1 MKTKEKLEL
10 LWKYLLLLVLAIG
23 VFRFTSN
30 DYKDHDVM
38 LFGDED
44 LAMDV
49 EVEKNIINGDTVMTV
64 MVNGKEV
71 DADEFKMEG
80 ETMQWRSKEGCKIK
94 LHFDNEDEDH
104 KNRKVITKHIEIRT
118 NGNKRPIGKLELV

>member
-30 DYKDHDVM
+30 DYKYHDVM

-49 EVEKNIINGDTVMTV
+49 EVEKNIINGDTVMTI

-71 DADEFKMEG
+71 DTDEFKMEG
-80 ETMQWRSKEGCKIK
+80 ETMRWRSKEGGMIK

-104 KNRKVITKHIEIRT
+104 KNRKVITKHIQIRT
-118 NGNKRPIGKLELV
+118 NGNK

>member
-23 VFRFTSN
+23 VFRFSRN
-30 DYKDHDVM
+30 DYDDHNVM
-38 LFGDED
+38 LFGNED

-49 EVEKNIINGDTVMTV
+49 EVEKNIVNGDTIMSVR
-64 MVNGKEV
+64 VNGKEV

-80 ETMQWRSKEGCKIK
+80 ETMLWKSKEGGKIR
-94 LHFDNEDEDH
+94 LHFDDDDH
-104 KNRKVITKHIEIRT
+104 NSRKVITKHIQIRT
-118 NGNKRPIGKLELV
+118 NGNK

>member
-10 LWKYLLLLVLAIG
+10 LWKYLLLLVLAVG

-44 LAMDV
+44 LAMDI
-49 EVEKNIINGDTVMTV
+49 EVDKNIINGDTVMTV
-64 MVNGKEV
+64 IVNGKEV
-71 DADEFKMEG
+71 DADEFKLEG
-80 ETMQWRSKEGCKIK
+80 ETMQWMSKEGGKIK
-94 LHFDNEDEDH
+94 LHFENEDEDH
-104 KNRKVITKHIEIRT
+104 KNRKVITKHIQIRT
-118 NGNKRPIGKLELV
+118 NGNK

>member
-30 DYKDHDVM
+30 DYNDHDVM

-44 LAMDV
+44 LAMDI

-80 ETMQWRSKEGCKIK
+80 ETMKWRPKDGGTPR
-94 LHFDNEDEDH
+94 LHFDSEDEDH
-104 KNRKVITKHIEIRT
+104 KNRNEITNHIPIRT
-118 NGNKRPIGKLELV
+118 NGNK

>member
-1 MKTKEKLEL
+1 MKTKDKLEL

-23 VFRFTSN
+23 VFRFTAD
-30 DYKDHDVM
+30 DYDDNHDVI

-49 EVEKNIINGDTVMTV
+49 EVEKNIVNGDTVMSV
-64 MVNGKEV
+64 RVNGKEV

-80 ETMQWRSKEGCKIK
+80 ETMQWKSKEGGKIR
-94 LHFDNEDEDH
+94 LHFNDDDH
-104 KNRKVITKHIEIRT
+104 NSRKVITKHIEIRT
-118 NGNKRPIGKLELV
+118 NGNK

>member
-44 LAMDV
+44 LVMDV
-49 EVEKNIINGDTVMTV
+49 EVEKNIVNGDTVMTV

-80 ETMQWRSKEGCKIK
+80 KTMQWMSKDGGKIK
-94 LHFDNEDEDH
+94 LHFDNKDKHRD
-104 KNRKVITKHIEIRT
+104 NRKVITKLIEIRT
-118 NGNKRPIGKLELV
+118 NGNK

>member
-30 DYKDHDVM
+30 DYKYHDVM

-49 EVEKNIINGDTVMTV
+49 EVEKNIINGDTVMTI

-71 DADEFKMEG
+71 DTDEFKMEG
-80 ETMQWRSKEGCKIK
+80 ETMQWRSKDGGKIE
-94 LHFDNEDEDH
+94 LHFDNEDEDQ
-104 KNRKVITKHIEIRT
+104 KNRKVITKHIQIRT
-118 NGNKRPIGKLELV
+118 NGNK

>member
-1 MKTKEKLEL
+1 MKTKDKLEL
-10 LWKYLLLLVLAIG
+10 LWKYLLLLVLAVG
-23 VFRFTSN
+23 VFRFTADN
-30 DYKDHDVM
+30 YGDNPDVI

-44 LAMDV
+44 LAMDI
-49 EVEKNIINGDTVMTV
+49 EVEKNIINGDTVINV

-80 ETMQWRSKEGCKIK
+80 ETMQWMSKEDDKFK

-104 KNRKVITKHIEIRT
+104 KN
-118 NGNKRPIGKLELV
+118 

>member
-49 EVEKNIINGDTVMTV
+49 EVEKNIVNGDTVMSV
-64 MVNGKEV
+64 MVNGREV
-71 DADEFKMEG
+71 DAGEFEMEG
-80 ETMQWRSKEGCKIK
+80 ETMQWRSKDGGKIK

-104 KNRKVITKHIEIRT
+104 KNRKVITKHIQIKT
-118 NGNKRPIGKLELV
+118 NGNK

>member
-30 DYKDHDVM
+30 DYNDHDVM

-44 LAMDV
+44 LAMDI
-49 EVEKNIINGDTVMTV
+49 EMEKNIINGDTVMTV

-80 ETMQWRSKEGCKIK
+80 ETMQWKSKEGGKIR
-94 LHFDNEDEDH
+94 LHFDDDDH
-104 KNRKVITKHIEIRT
+104 NSRKVITKHIEIRT
-118 NGNKRPIGKLELV
+118 NGNK

>member
-10 LWKYLLLLVLAIG
+10 LWKYLLLLVLAVG

-44 LAMDV
+44 LAMD
-49 EVEKNIINGDTVMTV
+49 
-64 MVNGKEV
+64 
-71 DADEFKMEG
+71 
-80 ETMQWRSKEGCKIK
+80 
-94 LHFDNEDEDH
+94 
-104 KNRKVITKHIEIRT
+104 IEAVSYTHLTLPTICS
-118 NGNKRPIGKLELV
+118 V

>member
-1 MKTKEKLEL
+1 
-10 LWKYLLLLVLAIG
+10 
-23 VFRFTSN
+23 
-30 DYKDHDVM
+30 M
-38 LFGDED
+38 LFGNED

-49 EVEKNIINGDTVMTV
+49 EVEKSIINGDTVMTV

-80 ETMQWRSKEGCKIK
+80 ETMQWRSKDGSKIK

-104 KNRKVITKHIEIRT
+104 KNRKVITKHIQIRT
-118 NGNKRPIGKLELV
+118 NGNK